1 MVKGDFI
8 MKKIL
13 SLILT
18 VLIIV
23 LGVAPCF
30 ATNGKCTCGETPE
43 IYVAALGSAGIYQD
57 KGTENEKKLFRP
69 ETGDILKVFAPL
81 VPAASDLI
89 NTKNYDAFGDS
100 LIACVEEGFG
110 GLALD
115 NEGNSKPNVTSEYGT
130 PDTAEHGYHRNY
142 YFGYDFRLDPIEH
155 ANELKRY
162 IDEVKTLTN
171 HSSIRIRASSMG
183 GVVTMAY
190 LRLYG
195 SEGIDSIIFQNCP
208 LQGTAVAGELFNGK
222 VYIDKDALINY
233 ASGALPSLD
242 SDFFGGVLYVLI
254 EMFEAGGVWE
264 DLVGLA
270 DKLVSNLKDRVFDEA
285 LIPIFGTMPGIWSF
299 VPDEYYES
307 GKTFMKITG
316 DDYAVLLEKLDFY
329 HYEVQAKAG
338 EILRTAQSQGTN
350 IYIVAGYNMQRTP
363 LVEAY
368 KNTSDGTVDTEYASL
383 GATCAPIGEYL
394 PADYEQ
400 ALHTDKKY
408 ISPDRMIDASTCLLP
423 ECTWFIKDM
432 LHSTTHDGHHE
443 MYLTMHKSEKQM
455 TVFDNKD
462 YPQFMQNDT
471 VNQTFY
477 SVTKE
482 GSDVQEAIKDIQ
494 NQGGFLNV
502 MKLLTLFFQK
512 FWDFMMG

>member
-1 MVKGDFI
+1 

-13 SLILT
+13 SL
-18 VLIIV
+18 VLSVIIICV
-23 LGVAPCF
+23 GVVPCF
-30 ATNGKCTCGETPE
+30 AAADKCTCGEAPE

-69 ETGDILKVFAPL
+69 ETSDIIGVFLPL

-89 NTKNYDAFGDS
+89 NTKNYDAFGDE
-100 LIACVEEGFG
+100 LIACVQEGFG
-110 GLALD
+110 ALALD
-115 NEGNSKPNVTSEYGT
+115 KEGNSLPNVTSEYGT
-130 PDTAEHGYHRNY
+130 PDKSDHGYHTNY
-142 YFGYDFRLDPIEH
+142 YFGYDFRIDPIEH
-155 ANELKRY
+155 AKELNRY
-162 IDEVKTLTN
+162 IEEVKELTK
-171 HSSIRIRASSMG
+171 HDTIRVRASSMG
-183 GVVTMAY
+183 GVVMLAY

-195 SEGIDSIIFQNCP
+195 SSNFDSIIFQNCP

-242 SDFFGGVLYVLI
+242 SDFFGGVLYTLI

-264 DLVGLA
+264 GLVGLA
-270 DKLVSNLKDRVFDEA
+270 DKLVLNLKDRVFDEA

-307 GKTFMKITG
+307 GKAFMNVTG
-316 DDYAVLLEKLDFY
+316 EEYSVLLEKLDFY
-329 HYEVQAKAG
+329 HYEVQQKAG
-338 EILRTAQSQGTN
+338 EILRGAQANGTN

-368 KNTSDGTVDTEYASL
+368 KNTSDGTVDTQYASL
-383 GATCAPIGEYL
+383 GATCAPIGETL
-394 PADYEQ
+394 PENYTQ
-400 ALHTDKKY
+400 AAYPETKY
-408 ISPDRMIDASTCLLP
+408 ISPDRKIDASTCLLP

-432 LHSTTHDGHHE
+432 LHSTTHDGHGE
-443 MYLTMHKSEKQM
+443 MYLTMHKSEEQM
-455 TVFDNKD
+455 TVFDNEK

-477 SVTKE
+477 DVTKE
-482 GSDVQEAIKDIQ
+482 GSDVDEAIKDFQ
-494 NQGGFLNV
+494 NQGGFLNFTK
-502 MKLLTLFFQK
+502 MIIEFFKK
-512 FWDFMMG
+512 FWSFMMA

>member
-1 MVKGDFI
+1 
-8 MKKIL
+8 MKKLLSIIL
-13 SLILT
+13 VTIILCAS
-18 VLIIV
+18 
-23 LGVAPCF
+23 VAPCF
-30 ATNGKCTCGETPE
+30 AADGKCTCGEAPE
-43 IYVAALGSAGIYQD
+43 IYVAALGSADIVQD
-57 KGTENEKKLFRP
+57 RGTENEKKLFRP
-69 ETGDILKVFAPL
+69 ETSELLGVFAPL
-81 VPAASDLI
+81 VPAAADLI
-89 NTKNYDAFGDS
+89 STKNYDAFGDE
-100 LIACVEEGFG
+100 LIAAVQEGFG

-115 NEGNSKPNVTSEYGT
+115 NDGNSQPNVSAEYGT
-130 PDTAEHGYHRNY
+130 PETSDHGYGHSY

-155 ANELKRY
+155 AKELKRY
-162 IDEVKTLTN
+162 IDEVKEITK
-171 HSSIRIRASSMG
+171 HDSVRVRASSMG
-183 GVVTMAY
+183 GVVMLAY

-195 SEGIDSIIFQNCP
+195 SDGIDSIILQNCP

-242 SDFFGGVLYVLI
+242 SDFFGGVLYGLI

-270 DKLVSNLKDRVFDEA
+270 DKLVSNLKGRVFDEA
-285 LIPIFGTMPGIWSF
+285 LIPIFGKMPGIWSF
-299 VPDEYYES
+299 VPDEYYEN
-307 GKTFMKITG
+307 GKAFMKIEG
-316 DDYAVLLEKLDFY
+316 DEYSVLLEKLDFY
-329 HYEVQAKAG
+329 HYEVQQKAG
-338 EILRTAQSQGTN
+338 EILRGAQANGTN
-350 IYIVAGYNMQRTP
+350 IYIVVGYNMQRTP

-368 KNTSDGTVDTEYASL
+368 KNTSDGTVDTQYASL

-394 PADYEQ
+394 PEDYEQ
-400 ALHTDKKY
+400 AAYPETKY

-443 MYLTMHKSEKQM
+443 MYTVMHKSEEQM
-455 TVFDNKD
+455 TVFDNEK

-477 SVTKE
+477 NVTKE
-482 GSDVQEAIKDIQ
+482 GSDVDEAIKDFQ
-494 NQGGFLNV
+494 NQGGFLNFTK
-502 MKLLTLFFQK
+502 MIIEFFKK